1 MSVICEALLPKVDD
15 IRLKLFATSQSHGSV
30 VICRAMMNEKTVE
43 LAIPIHE
50 HDHVIGPAD
59 APVTVVNYGDYE
71 CPDCGHRHREVEKL
85 VDELSNRVRFVYRHF
100 PLINVHPHA
109 LRAAEAAEAAAA
121 QDKFWEMHRHLYGSP
136 DKLRDRDLH
145 RYARKIGLDLD
156 RFDREMSGSLYADQ
170 ILNDYNHSII
180 YGITGAPTTF
190 INGRLYAMSG
200 PELLGVVKTILE
212 GHDQL

>member
-1 MSVICEALLPKVDD
+1 MSVICEALFPKADD
-15 IRLKLFATSQSHGSV
+15 IRIKLFATSQSHGSV
-30 VICRAMMNEKTVE
+30 VISRAMMNEKTVE
-43 LAIPIHE
+43 LAIPVNE
-50 HDHVIGPAD
+50 RDHVIGLAD

-71 CPDCGHRHREVEKL
+71 CPDCHHRHREVEKL
-85 VDELSNRVRFVYRHF
+85 VDELSDRVRFVYRHF
-100 PLINVHPHA
+100 PLISVHSHA

-121 QDKFWEMHRHLYGSP
+121 QDKFWEMHRHLYGNP
-136 DKLRDRDLH
+136 DKLSDRDLH
-145 RYARKIGLDLD
+145 RYAREIGLDLD

-170 ILNDYNHSII
+170 ILNDYHRSMI

-212 GHDQL
+212 GQDQP

>member
-1 MSVICEALLPKVDD
+1 
-15 IRLKLFATSQSHGSV
+15 
-30 VICRAMMNEKTVE
+30 MMNEKTVE
-43 LAIPIHE
+43 LAIPVNE
-50 HDHVIGPAD
+50 RDHVIGLAD

-71 CPDCGHRHREVEKL
+71 CPDCHHRHREVEKL
-85 VDELSNRVRFVYRHF
+85 VDELSDRVRFVYRHF
-100 PLINVHPHA
+100 PLIKVHSHA

-121 QDKFWEMHRHLYGSP
+121 QDKFWEMHRHLYGNP
-136 DKLRDRDLH
+136 DKLSDRNLR
-145 RYARKIGLDLD
+145 RYAREIGLDLD

-170 ILNDYNHSII
+170 ILNDYHRSMI

-212 GHDQL
+212 GQDQP